1 MRLSVIL
8 VIFAVFFGL
17 LIEGRAEKK
26 VVGGLLVDYDNNG
39 EILRVQNLNWD
50 PEKVLE
56 ELKALHRDHPFSELE
71 LISVDPS
78 PKLIEFIA
86 TLSNL
91 THLTI
96 GGPPEGVFIEDKTIL
111 KKLGNLK
118 NLSEVTLCV
127 RDLEFTDISFLENME
142 KVWKVTVYRSE

>member
-1 MRLSVIL
+1 IL

-26 VVGGLLVDYDNNG
+26 VVGGLLLDYDNNG

-56 ELKALHRDHPFSELE
+56 ELKALHRDHPFLELE

-78 PKLIEFIA
+78 PKLLEFIA

-96 GGPPEGVFIEDKTIL
+96 GAPPEGVFIEDKTIL
-111 KKLGNLK
+111 KKLEL
-118 NLSEVTLCV
+118 
-127 RDLEFTDISFLENME
+127 
-142 KVWKVTVYRSE
+142 